1 MIPGGCIGT
10 DLEVVDG
17 GTDGGQHRERV
28 CFGIVNV
35 AAIRGVTPMA
45 WAVIAMPH
53 TGRDRVLARRCVV
66 AKGRA
71 DLEETGVGIAAIRV
85 PFRRGQQVR
94 QDRRAHN
101 VEIRT
106 DRIGE
111 THIVRHAA
119 IEIDI
124 GTRHEGPSDRLHHP
138 ALCERAF
145 RERGAALRD
154 IDRWGRQ
161 RCCSLQRHD
170 GNFVEAFD
178 P

>member
-1 MIPGGCIGT
+1 MAQTGG
-10 DLEVVDG
+10 
-17 GTDGGQHRERV
+17 
-28 CFGIVNV
+28 
-35 AAIRGVTPMA
+35 
-45 WAVIAMPH
+45 
-53 TGRDRVLARRCVV
+53 DRVLARRCVI
-66 AKGRA
+66 AEGRA
-71 DLEETGVGIAAIRV
+71 DLEETGVGVAAIRI
-85 PFRRGQQVR
+85 PFRRCDEVR

-124 GTRHEGPSDRLHHP
+124 RSRHEGPSDRLHHP
-138 ALCERAF
+138 ALGEGAF
-145 RERGAALRD
+145 RERGAALRN